1 MTTAVVISDSHG
13 HRSAVARV
21 APLFEENDLII
32 FLGDGVGDLYAAQTQ
47 YPEKTYLCRGN
58 NDFSGGAHEWVIEED
73 GCRIYCCHGHRLG
86 VKHGLERLAQEA
98 KEHGCE
104 IALYG
109 HTHRAAISW
118 TAYCASTRA
127 RSAVLRSRAIVIS
140 SCTKERRLPP
150 SSLSHDG
157 KRQHDGK
164 GGGCVF
170 NAPAALF

>member
-13 HRSAVARV
+13 HRFAVARI
-21 APLFEENDLII
+21 APLFEENDLIV

-58 NDFSGGAHEWVIEED
+58 NDFSGGAYEWVIEED

-109 HTHRAAISW
+109 HTHRAAVDLVDGVLCINPGAIGSF
-118 TAYCASTRA
+118 AEPSYCYL
-127 RSAVLRSRAIVIS
+127 VLHKGKATPTIVP
-140 SCTKERRLPP
+140 L
-150 SSLSHDG
+150 
-157 KRQHDGK
+157 
-164 GGGCVF
+164 
-170 NAPAALF
+170 A

>member
-1 MTTAVVISDSHG
+1 MTTAVVLSDSHG
-13 HRSAVARV
+13 HRSAVARI

-47 YPEKTYLCRGN
+47 YSEKTYLCRGN
-58 NDFSGGAHEWVIEED
+58 NDFSGGAYEWVIEED

-109 HTHRAAISW
+109 HTHRAAIDLVDGVLCINPGAIGSF
-118 TAYCASTRA
+118 ADASYCYL
-127 RSAVLRSRAIVIS
+127 VLHKGKATPTIVP
-140 SCTKERRLPP
+140 L
-150 SSLSHDG
+150 
-157 KRQHDGK
+157 
-164 GGGCVF
+164 
-170 NAPAALF
+170 A